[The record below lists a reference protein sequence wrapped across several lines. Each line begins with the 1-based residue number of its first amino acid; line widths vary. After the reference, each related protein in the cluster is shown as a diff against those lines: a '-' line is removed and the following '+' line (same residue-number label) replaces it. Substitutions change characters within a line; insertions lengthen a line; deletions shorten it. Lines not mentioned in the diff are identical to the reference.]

1 LQQILY
7 HLSHQG
13 NPIMGV
19 REANK
24 SKPLKFS
31 TESSAIKTLTECLQR
46 KKSPLL
52 PYVVRKRVPEEMKY
66 KLSLKKRLLP
76 VY

>member
-1 LQQILY
+1 
-7 HLSHQG
+7 
-13 NPIMGV
+13 MGV